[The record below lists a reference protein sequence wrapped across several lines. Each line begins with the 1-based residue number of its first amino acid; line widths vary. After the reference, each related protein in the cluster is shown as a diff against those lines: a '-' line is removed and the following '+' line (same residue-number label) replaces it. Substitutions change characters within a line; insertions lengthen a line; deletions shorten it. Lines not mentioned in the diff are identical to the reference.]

1 MAKFQDRI
9 NICIVGKTNAGK
21 SSLLNLLSGQKDFAI
36 VDSKPGT
43 TADTVVTLMEIH
55 GIGPVKIFDTAG
67 IDEQGELGEKKRR
80 KTFQAIDES
89 DLCLITID
97 SRRLVVANDNFFEE
111 KQIDNYISSKNK
123 QELIIFNLFDTNYSE
138 EISTKAK
145 KLAEE
150 FGIPYLLLNI
160 ADLNNQSRL
169 IQFIIDNFHYEKK
182 SIDLFPNLKDKGL
195 VLLNIPMDE
204 ETPELRLL
212 RPQDM
217 VVERLLRNYLT
228 PVLYRMNLKK
238 ARSTDPNEVQSEHK
252 RFTELVN
259 TLKSSSEG
267 LQLIVTDSQA
277 FDIIGEWVP
286 DDIPV
291 TSFSIAM
298 TYFMT
303 YGNLDYLVQSTY
315 KLDDLKDG
323 DLVLIAES
331 CNHNRQCDDIGTQQL
346 PKLLKKKISP
356 NLKFEFAFGRT
367 FPDDIEKYK
376 LIVHC
381 GSCMTDRQKYY
392 SRIQKSKE
400 KGIPFTNYGMTISY
414 CLNKELF
421 DRVLE
426 PFKTI

>member
-1 MAKFQDRI
+1 MARFQERV

-55 GIGPVKIFDTAG
+55 GLGPVKIFDTAG
-67 IDEQGELGEKKRR
+67 IDEEGELGEKKRR

-97 SRRLVVANDNFFEE
+97 SRRLFNSNENFLEE
-111 KQIDNYISSKNK
+111 KQIDNYISNKNK
-123 QELIIFNLFDTNYSE
+123 QALIVFNLFDDNNYEFVTSL
-138 EISTKAK
+138 TKN
-145 KLAEE
+145 LAQK
-150 FGIPYLLLNI
+150 FDLPFILLNI
-160 ADLNNQSRL
+160 SDFNNQAKL
-169 IQFIIDNFHYEKK
+169 IKFILDNFNYERK

-217 VVERLLRNYLT
+217 VVERLLRNYIT
-228 PVLYRMNLKK
+228 PVLYRMNLRK
-238 ARSTDPNEVQSEHK
+238 ARSINPTEVDEEYS
-252 RFTELVN
+252 RFTNIVN

-277 FDIIGEWVP
+277 FDIIGKWVHSDVP
-286 DDIPV
+286 I

-303 YGNLDYLVQSTY
+303 YGNIDYLVQSTY
-315 KLDDLKDG
+315 KLDTLKDG
-323 DLVLIAES
+323 DLILIAES

-346 PKLLKKKISP
+346 PRLLKNKICQDL
-356 NLKFEFAFGRT
+356 NFEFAFGRT
-367 FPDDIEKYK
+367 FPGDINKYK
-376 LIVHC
+376 IIIHC

-392 SRIQKSKE
+392 SRIQKSME

-414 CLNKELF
+414 CLDKNLF
-421 DRVLE
+421 KRVLE
-426 PFKTI
+426 PFK

>member
-55 GIGPVKIFDTAG
+55 EIGPVKIFDTAG

-97 SRRLVVANDNFFEE
+97 SRRLLDANENFFEE
-111 KQIDNYISSKNK
+111 KRIDNYISNKNK
-123 QELIIFNLFDTNYSE
+123 QALIIYNLFDNCDVKQ
-138 EISTKAK
+138 ISVYAK
-145 KLAEE
+145 KFAEDLGLP
-150 FGIPYLLLNI
+150 FLILNVS
-160 ADLNNQSRL
+160 DFNNQKLL
-169 IQFIIDNFHYEKK
+169 IQFILDNFHYEKK

-217 VVERLLRNYLT
+217 VVERLLRNYIT

-238 ARSTDPNEVQSEHK
+238 ARSDDPKQREAEQR
-252 RFTELVN
+252 RFTELVT

-277 FDIIGEWVP
+277 FDIVGKWAPIE
-286 DDIPV
+286 IPI

-315 KLDDLKDG
+315 KLNDLTDG

-346 PKLLKKKISP
+346 PRLLKNKISP

-367 FPDDIEKYK
+367 FPEDIDKYK
-376 LIVHC
+376 IIIHC

-392 SRIQKSKE
+392 SRIQKSME

-421 DRVLE
+421 HRVLA
-426 PFKTI
+426 PFR